1 MKRPLILHLTTNLRM
16 VKAYL
21 IAKYILLSITTPILL
36 SLYLRAHMI
45 TNGSIAPLVPYIMFI
60 AIFWLLDKTVQSLF
74 VIQIQHEEDEKEHEE
89 QHTNTNRF
97 KTIANVIPI
106 SKARELQK
114 QIQQNDNT
122 TNKNDTGGRC
132 GNISGK

>member
-1 MKRPLILHLTTNLRM
+1 MKRPLILYITNNLRV

-21 IAKYILLSITTPILL
+21 IFKYMLLTITTPILL
-36 SLYLRAHMI
+36 SLYLRAHII

-60 AIFWLLDKTVQSLF
+60 AIFWLTDRVVQSLF
-74 VIQIQHEEDEKEHEE
+74 VVQYKSEEYEE

-106 SKARELQK
+106 SKARKLQEQIK
-114 QIQQNDNT
+114 QADNS
-122 TNKNDTGGRC
+122 TNKNESGGKCR
-132 GNISGK
+132 NTSGK

>member
-1 MKRPLILHLTTNLRM
+1 MKRPLILHITNNLRV

-21 IAKYILLSITTPILL
+21 IFKYMLLTITTPILL

-45 TNGSIAPLVPYIMFI
+45 TNGSIAPLVPYLVFI
-60 AIFWLLDKTVQSLF
+60 FIFWLLDKVVQSLF
-74 VIQIQHEEDEKEHEE
+74 VIRYEENEEHE

-106 SKARELQK
+106 TKARKLQEQIK
-114 QIQQNDNT
+114 QDNNS

-132 GNISGK
+132 GNSSGK